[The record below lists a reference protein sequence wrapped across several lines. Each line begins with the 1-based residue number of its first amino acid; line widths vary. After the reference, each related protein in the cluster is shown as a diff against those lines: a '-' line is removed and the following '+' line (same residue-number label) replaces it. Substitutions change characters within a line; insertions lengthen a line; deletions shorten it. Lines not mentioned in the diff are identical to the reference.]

1 MILNRRN
8 SIMFKIAV
16 DANGGDYGVDTTVL
30 GSMMAVQKYKDL
42 EIILYG
48 DEEKIKP
55 LLTDSTR
62 ITIVHTKETID
73 MGEKD
78 PVKAI
83 RGNKEA
89 SLCLA
94 MKACKLGEADACVTS
109 GPTQCVVVG
118 AHLLVRRLPQMD
130 RVALCPFIPNMDGH
144 PRLLLDVGANV
155 ELKKEHL
162 GSLAIFASVVSKE
175 ILNVQNP
182 KVGLLNI
189 GSEPGKGREID
200 KEAYYY
206 LKDLAGI
213 NFYGNVEPT
222 EMINCPCDV
231 VVTDGFSGNIC
242 LKSIEGT
249 AKGMAT
255 MLSEEIKSSL
265 GGKIGYLFM
274 RKNLKR
280 FKKRMSTKE
289 VGGAMLFGLSKI
301 VVKAHGNS
309 DPYAF
314 FHAIRLA
321 RELVEADIINKV
333 SAELPSPEVQE

>member
-1 MILNRRN
+1 MI
-8 SIMFKIAV
+8 KIAI
-16 DANGGDYGVDTTVL
+16 DANGGDFGVDTTVL
-30 GSMMAVQKYKDL
+30 GSMMAVQKLKDL
-42 EIILYG
+42 EIDLYG
-48 DEEKIKP
+48 DEEKIRP
-55 LLTDSTR
+55 LLKNSTR
-62 ITIVHTKETID
+62 IQVIHTKETIS

-83 RGNKEA
+83 RHQKEA

-94 MKACKLGEADACVTS
+94 MKACKEQRADACVTS

-118 AHLLVRRLPQMD
+118 AHLLVRRLPQME
-130 RVALCPFIPNMDGH
+130 RVALCPFVPNLDGH

-162 GSLAIFASVVSKE
+162 GELAIFASVVSKE
-175 ILNVQNP
+175 VLGVKEP

-189 GSEPGKGREID
+189 GSEPGKGRENE
-200 KEAYYY
+200 KEAYAY
-206 LKDLAGI
+206 LKDLNGI
-213 NFYGNVEPT
+213 HFYGNVEPT
-222 EMINCPCDV
+222 EMVDCPCDV
-231 VVTDGFSGNIC
+231 VVTDGFTGNIC

-249 AKGMAT
+249 AKTMGT
-255 MLSEEIKSSL
+255 MLSNEIKSSL

-309 DPYAF
+309 DPVAYF
-314 FHAIRLA
+314 NAIRLA
-321 RELVEADIINKV
+321 YDLVKANIIQKV
-333 SAELPSPEVQE
+333 VEQLPKEESVK

>member
-1 MILNRRN
+1 
-8 SIMFKIAV
+8 MFKIAI

-30 GSMMAVQKYKDL
+30 GSMMAIKKFKDL
-42 EIILYG
+42 ELILYG
-48 DEEKIKP
+48 DEAKIKP

-62 ITIVHTKETID
+62 ITVVHTADTIS
-73 MGEKD
+73 MGEHD

-83 RGNKEA
+83 RTQKEA

-94 MKACKLGEADACVTS
+94 MKACKNGEADACVTS

-118 AHLLVRRLPQMD
+118 AHLLVRRLPQME
-130 RVALCPFIPNMDGH
+130 RVALCPFVPNMDGH

-162 GSLAIFASVVSKE
+162 GSLAMFASVVSEE
-175 ILNVQNP
+175 ILKVKEP

-189 GSEPGKGREID
+189 GSEPGKGREIE
-200 KEAYYY
+200 KEAYEY
-206 LKDLAGI
+206 LQNLNQI
-213 NFYGNVEPT
+213 HFYGNVEPT
-222 EMINCPCDV
+222 EMMNCPCDV

-249 AKGMAT
+249 GKAIST
-255 MLSEEIKSSL
+255 MLTEEIKSSL

-309 DPYAF
+309 DPIAF

-333 SAELPSPEVQE
+333 VAKLPQEEA

>member
-1 MILNRRN
+1 MIR
-8 SIMFKIAV
+8 IAV
-16 DANGGDYGVDTTVL
+16 DGNGGDFGLETTVI
-30 GSMMAVQKYKDL
+30 GSMMAIKKFPNL
-42 EIILYG
+42 EITIFG
-48 DEEKIKP
+48 DEEKIKE

-62 ITIVHTKETID
+62 ITVVHTKDTIS

-78 PVKAI
+78 PVHAI
-83 RGNKEA
+83 RHQKEA

-94 MKACKLGEADACVTS
+94 MKACKNGEADACVTS

-118 AHLLVRRLPQMD
+118 AHLLVRRLPQME

-155 ELKKEHL
+155 ELRKEHI

-175 ILNVQNP
+175 VLGVKNP

-200 KEAYYY
+200 KESYYY
-206 LKDLAGI
+206 LESLEGI

-222 EMINCPCDV
+222 EMVDCPADI
-231 VVTDGFSGNIC
+231 VVTDGFTGNIC
-242 LKSIEGT
+242 MKSIEGT
-249 AKGMAT
+249 AKNMGK
-255 MLSEEIKSSL
+255 MLTQEIKSSF

-280 FKKRMSTKE
+280 FKERMSTKK
-289 VGGAMLFGLSKI
+289 VGGAMIFGLGKV

-309 DPYAF
+309 DPEAYF
-314 FHAIRLA
+314 NAIRLA
-321 RELVEADIINKV
+321 KEMVENDVINKV
-333 SAELPSPEVQE
+333 VEKLPKEAE

>member
-1 MILNRRN
+1 MIR
-8 SIMFKIAV
+8 IAV
-16 DANGGDYGVDTTVL
+16 DGNGGDYGLETTVI
-30 GSMMAVQKYKDL
+30 GSMMAVKKFPNL
-42 EIILYG
+42 EITIFG
-48 DEEKIKP
+48 DEEKIKE

-62 ITIVHTKETID
+62 INVVHTSETIS

-78 PVKAI
+78 PVRAI
-83 RGNKEA
+83 RHQKDA

-94 MKACKLGEADACVTS
+94 MKACKNGEADACVTS

-118 AHLLVRRLPQMD
+118 AHLLVRRLPQME

-155 ELKKEHL
+155 ELRKEHL

-175 ILNVQNP
+175 VLGVKNP

-200 KEAYYY
+200 KESYYY
-206 LKDLAGI
+206 LESLEGI

-222 EMINCPCDV
+222 EMVDCPADI
-231 VVTDGFSGNIC
+231 VVTDGFTGNIC
-242 LKSIEGT
+242 MKSIEGT
-249 AKGMAT
+249 AKNMGK
-255 MLSEEIKSSL
+255 MLTEEIESSL
-265 GGKIGYLFM
+265 AGKIGYLFM

-280 FKKRMSTKE
+280 FKERMSTKK
-289 VGGAMLFGLSKI
+289 VGGAMLFGLGKV

-309 DPYAF
+309 DAEAYF
-314 FHAIRLA
+314 NAIRLA
-321 RELVEADIINKV
+321 KEMVENDVINKV
-333 SAELPSPEVQE
+333 VEKLPKEEE

>member
-1 MILNRRN
+1 MI
-8 SIMFKIAV
+8 KIAV
-16 DANGGDYGVDTTVL
+16 DANGGDYGVNTTVS
-30 GSMMAVQKYKDL
+30 GSMLAIQKYKDL
-42 EIILYG
+42 EIDLYG
-48 DEEKIKP
+48 DEDQIKP

-62 ITIVHTKETID
+62 IHIHHTKDTIS

-78 PVKAI
+78 PVRAI
-83 RGNKEA
+83 RHQKEA

-94 MKACKLGEADACVTS
+94 MKACKEEQADACVTS

-118 AHLLVRRLPQMD
+118 AHLLVRRLPQME
-130 RVALCPFIPNMDGH
+130 RVALCPFVPNLDGH

-162 GSLAIFASVVSKE
+162 GELAIFASVVSKE
-175 ILNVQNP
+175 ILGVKEP

-189 GSEPGKGREID
+189 GSEPGKGRENE
-200 KEAYYY
+200 KEAFAY
-206 LKDLAGI
+206 LSEVKSI
-213 NFYGNVEPT
+213 HFYGNVEPT
-222 EMINCPCDV
+222 EMVNCPCDV
-231 VVTDGFSGNIC
+231 VVTDGFTGNIC
-242 LKSIEGT
+242 LKAIEGT
-249 AKGMAT
+249 AKSMGV
-255 MLSEEIKSSL
+255 MLSQEIKSSF

-309 DPYAF
+309 DPVTYGN
-314 FHAIRLA
+314 AICLA
-321 RELVEADIINKV
+321 YDLVKANIIQKVVDQLPENK
-333 SAELPSPEVQE
+333 E